1 MQNGGAETRL
11 LPWMKLSQP
20 VGGSL

>member
-1 MQNGGAETRL
+1 MQNGGAKTRL

-20 VGGSL
+20 VGGGL